1 MVMATE
7 VLYAEQQVRHE
18 EQEVDGEIGEAT
30 ALHEQLVRHV
40 LAVSGEL
47 ESRSDVWGEHSYAR
61 AHGHA
66 ANSQVRALLPEP
78 EPDLEPDDVI
88 DVETEQRRPP
98 APPLDDCDERDDDD
112 GDDDADDDWE
122 DRLAALAPS
131 AAHARLANAA
141 LGALRD
147 LRLER
152 LAGPRGRWAR
162 REGARAAARRL
173 RGALAAHWAGG
184 AGWLHAALGA
194 CLPRS
199 LAALYAELA
208 TELRRALP
216 RLADRLPMPRPASP
230 YVDPLAAVSG
240 TYYVTLSFTWRS
252 DACDPFLTA
261 PHVHRRRSVT
271 SAAVDLDCFLKTD
284 PYSAKQSGERLTS
297 RARGSRGRRGAARP
311 RTSGGCVAW
320 ARRCTRGG
328 CARRPRPGPR
338 RPTAGAR
345 RWLTTRAPRWPTC
358 CPRPGECRAAR
369 PLRRGGGVVP
379 ADGALR
385 RRRAVVVGG
394 AGAGAALAAWLAA
407 GAGARVRGLLLL
419 APPLLTA
426 EGPRDCPDDVLE
438 EVEVPLLA
446 VVGGGAAQS
455 WRGAAAEVASR
466 FGAGERG
473 AGAARRVL
481 LLAGADDALRP
492 PRAHRRRLR
501 LPQHALD
508 AAVAEECARWA
519 AEVATGPAG
528 GPASVAGARRRVAE
542 GETARVVP
550 GASRSVDVIE
560 GRVVSRVSGGSPLA
574 LLPPRRVESRAE
586 RRDDALAAADI
597 MQLPIVFA
605 DDECAPDGLAPD
617 AGALTVTSGAAGDAR
632 DERSR
637 RRRGAGGALRYTRVI
652 VAKRGAARPAR
663 AARPPARPVLL
674 RRRAPPAPPAHPA
687 PPADCTEI
695 DY

>member
-1 MVMATE
+1 MVMATD

-18 EQEVDGEIGEAT
+18 EPEVDGELGEAT

-66 ANSQVRALLPEP
+66 TNSQVRALLPEP
-78 EPDLEPDDVI
+78 DPDLEPDDVI
-88 DVETEQRRPP
+88 DVQTEQRRPP
-98 APPLDDCDERDDDD
+98 APPLDECDDELDDEVGD
-112 GDDDADDDWE
+112 DDDADDDWE
-122 DRLAALAPS
+122 ERLVALAPS
-131 AAHARLANAA
+131 AAHVRLANVA
-141 LGALRD
+141 LSALRD

-199 LAALYAELA
+199 LGALYAELA

-230 YVDPLAAVSG
+230 YVDPLSAVNERRSASEPGPWLAWAPGGCEAEDERWVRRLGAALHTRRLRTAPDAGPAPPDRWCAAVAHDA
-240 TYYVTLSFTWRS
+240 RS
-252 DACDPFLTA
+252 ALGDLLT
-261 PHVHRRRSVT
+261 
-271 SAAVDLDCFLKTD
+271 
-284 PYSAKQSGERLTS
+284 E
-297 RARGSRGRRGAARP
+297 
-311 RTSGGCVAW
+311 
-320 ARRCTRGG
+320 
-328 CARRPRPGPR
+328 
-338 RPTAGAR
+338 AG
-345 RWLTTRAPRWPTC
+345 
-358 CPRPGECRAAR
+358 
-369 PLRRGGGVVP
+369 
-379 ADGALR
+379 
-385 RRRAVVVGG
+385 RRAVILGG
-394 AGAGAALAAWLAA
+394 AGAGASLAAWLAA
-407 GAGARVRGLLLL
+407 GAGAAARVRGLLLL

-446 VVGGGAAQS
+446 VVGGGAAQC

-466 FGAGERG
+466 FGAAERG
-473 AGAARRVL
+473 ARAARRVL
-481 LLAGADDALRP
+481 LLAGADDALRL
-492 PRAHRRRLR
+492 PRSHRRRLR
-501 LPQHALD
+501 LPQQALD

-519 AEVATGPAG
+519 AEAAEGPAG
-528 GPASVAGARRRVAE
+528 APGGAAALAGGVAGARRRGAE
-542 GETARVVP
+542 GEAARATP

-586 RRDDALAAADI
+586 PRAEPLAVADI

-605 DDECAPDGLAPD
+605 DDDPAAARTLADAALAPD
-617 AGALTVTSGAAGDAR
+617 ASPLTVTSGAPGETR

-637 RRRGAGGALRYTRVI
+637 RRRGAGGGALRYTRVI
-652 VAKRGAARPAR
+652 VAKRGAARPAAR

-674 RRRAPPAPPAHPA
+674 RRRAPPAPAA